1 MNTAVKL
8 SVQSGSQFAEL
19 KALLAPPLSAALQT
33 LPGQVWQSMQE
44 IRLRVG
50 QPVRLCLAEGER
62 TLPLR
67 WDADLQERQLMLF
80 LHNSV
85 YAYEEQLR
93 QGFVTL
99 PGGHR
104 VGLVGEAWFVE
115 GRLGGFKHIASLKIG
130 RASCRERV
138 FVHV

>member
-62 TLPLR
+62 TLP
-67 WDADLQERQLMLF
+67 
-80 LHNSV
+80 
-85 YAYEEQLR
+85 
-93 QGFVTL
+93 
-99 PGGHR
+99 
-104 VGLVGEAWFVE
+104 
-115 GRLGGFKHIASLKIG
+115 RL
-130 RASCRERV
+130 C
-138 FVHV
+138 